1 MGKVRLKVP
10 PWIGIMLKAQASDWS
25 TLEIEAGTGTTIS
38 ALLAKLAKDNP
49 DFSKT
54 VFNPDTMRANSLI
67 NIFLNDSL
75 LQSTEINAAKLKEG
89 DTLLILPLYAGG

>member
-1 MGKVRLKVP
+1 
-10 PWIGIMLKAQASDWS
+10 MLKAQSSDWS
-25 TLEIEAGTGTTIS
+25 TLEIEVGTGTTIG
-38 ALLAKLAKDNP
+38 ALLAKLAKGNP

-54 VFNPDTMRANSLI
+54 VFHPDTLRINSLI

-75 LQSTEINAAKLKEG
+75 LQSAEITATELKEG